1 MDIKDKVFVITGSTQ
16 GIGRELGIQVLL
28 RGGKV
33 VFNSRSDKK
42 VLIDDLGDSNN
53 VLFVASD
60 VTKASDVSDLISK
73 SIDKFGRIDVLVNN
87 AGMSGFG
94 ELSESSPSVIEDII
108 NSNIVGSL
116 LPTHFS
122 IPHLIKSNGK
132 VLFISSLAALHGL
145 PNYSLYSCSKM
156 ALTGIQ
162 QSLSKELKSKVFVG
176 IAYVGF
182 TKNDDSKRTY
192 APDGTLESVPSRDKF
207 NVVSQEETAL
217 LLLKQLMDCKESVVH
232 SPIGKLTYIMS
243 RFFPKLVHSLILN
256 NYKNSKNS

>member
-16 GIGRELGIQVLL
+16 GIGRELGRQVLL

-33 VFNSRSDKK
+33 VFNSRSENKK
-42 VLIDDLGDSNN
+42 LLISELGNIDNT
-53 VLFVASD
+53 LFVASD
-60 VTKASDVSDLISK
+60 VTKSNEASELISK
-73 SIDKFGRIDVLVNN
+73 SIDKFGRIDVLVTN
-87 AGMSGFG
+87 AGMSSFG
-94 ELSESSPSVIEDII
+94 ELSESSPSVIQDII
-108 NSNIVGSL
+108 NSNIIGTL

-132 VLFISSLAALHGL
+132 VLFISSLAAFHGL

-156 ALTGIQ
+156 ALTGVQ

-182 TKNDDSKRTY
+182 TKNDDSKKTY

-207 NVVSQEETAL
+207 NVVTQEETAL
-217 LLLKQLMDCKESVVH
+217 LLLKQIVDCKKSVVH
-232 SPIGKLTYIMS
+232 SPIGKLTSFMS
-243 RFFPKLVHSLILN
+243 RLFPSLVHRLISN
-256 NYKNSKNS
+256 NYKKNS